1 MFRSFDLFGS
11 NIGRLTYIVNRY
23 ILTESGES
31 QFIEKLM
38 NQKKEHILNCAM
50 GILKEFGDQGL
61 SMRKVAEKAEMRL
74 SNLQYYFKTKEL
86 LLAALLEAFLLD
98 YAKSM
103 QSHSFLE
110 FEDPEERLKQLLLY
124 ILNDIE
130 TGECA
135 VVFKELWAIAE
146 RNVAVKKAVDN
157 YYQNLHIMLFNV
169 LEKVATDN
177 CPAQQI
183 NNAVAILLPFIEG
196 YCITRSN
203 LRVSS
208 EELSDHLATLLY
220 KLLD

>member
-1 MFRSFDLFGS
+1 
-11 NIGRLTYIVNRY
+11 
-23 ILTESGES
+23 
-31 QFIEKLM
+31 M
-38 NQKKEHILNCAM
+38 NQKKEHILNSAM
-50 GILKEFGDQGL
+50 AILKESGDQGL
-61 SMRKVAEKAEMRL
+61 SMRKVAEKSEMRL

-110 FEDPEERLKQLLLY
+110 HEDPEEQLKQLVLY

-146 RNVAVKKAVDN
+146 RNVAVKKAIDS
-157 YYQNLHIMLFNV
+157 YYQDLHIMLFNA
-169 LEKVATDN
+169 LEKIASDN
-177 CPAQQI
+177 CTTQQI
-183 NNAVAILLPFIEG
+183 NSVVGILLPFIEG

-203 LRVSS
+203 LRVST